1 MFVVLGSINNNI
13 ARTDTVYDFFFF
25 FKSTTYVKKLIETST
40 TTARDHKIIQIHNM
54 VHHTI
59 TNHALSFTSQIRDAE

>member
-1 MFVVLGSINNNI
+1 MFVFLGSINNNI